1 MEANYPPE
9 ELFSRAYSR
18 FYESLKKRYLHGI
31 EKANDKA
38 YAQDYYCR
46 TLFAENT
53 MIPKYSVFFHSL
65 ISTFIHYRKIG
76 EDNPFELTLASI
88 SAIQEMTSSVIEQT
102 LIIQASM
109 SERLYQL
116 NWLYLQ
122 AIEERNTSILELID
136 TEQRLLKYT
145 DDKIILLLALE
156 QATQTLND
164 EFSAKEDRLNQSLS
178 IEPLIEGQPI
188 LDSKLT
194 RSQQVLITYYILQLI
209 GAKHKKNV
217 SKCADALHSF
227 LGVPYTQI
235 THSELYKKLLHPL
248 TFSSGKATLQNL
260 KIIRS
265 FFENI
270 GSDSATSLIDSDIEN
285 IKKSK

>member
-9 ELFSRAYSR
+9 ELFSKAYSR
-18 FYESLKKRYLHGI
+18 FYDSLKKRYQIGI
-31 EKANDKA
+31 EKATDKD

-53 MIPKYSVFFHSL
+53 MIPRYSVFFYSL
-65 ISTFIHYRKIG
+65 ISTFTHYQKIG
-76 EDNPFELTLASI
+76 DDNPFESTLVSL
-88 SAIQEMTSSVIEQT
+88 SAIQEMTSTIIEQT

-122 AIEERNTSILELID
+122 AIEERNTSVLELID

-145 DDKIILLLALE
+145 DDKIILILAFHH
-156 QATQTLND
+156 ATQTLNE
-164 EFSAKEDRLNQSLS
+164 EFSKKKDGSNQPLS
-178 IEPLIEGQPI
+178 IEPLMEGQQI
-188 LDSKLT
+188 IESKLT
-194 RSQQVLITYYILQLI
+194 RSQQVLIAYYILQLI
-209 GAKHKKNV
+209 GVNHKKNV
-217 SKCADALHSF
+217 SKCANALHSF

-248 TFSSGKATLQNL
+248 TFSSGEATFQNL
-260 KIIRS
+260 LIVRS
-265 FFENI
+265 FFESL
-270 GSDSATSLIDSDIEN
+270 GSISATNLIDSDIEN